1 MGLFDRIKRVV
12 GANVNDLINKAEDP
26 EKMLEQAILE
36 MQEDLV
42 QLRQG
47 VAQAIAAQK
56 RTEKQYNDA
65 VNEVNKWDRNAR
77 LAIQKGDENLA
88 RQALERKKSFNDT
101 ATALK
106 TSLDQQNIQVDSIKK
121 NLIQLESKI
130 SEAKTKKEMLKARI
144 TAAKAQEQIG
154 SMARGMNSSGAMAA
168 FERMEEKVLMQEAR
182 AQSTAELVGA
192 DLETQFAQLEG
203 SSDVDDE
210 LAALKASML
219 PPATPVSQ
227 PQLPPEQPTS
237 KAKPAEPVDSDLE
250 DLKRQLDQL

>member
-1 MGLFDRIKRVV
+1 MGLFDRLKRVV
-12 GANVNDLINKAEDP
+12 GANVNDLINKVEDP

-47 VAQAIAAQK
+47 VAQAIAAEK

-65 VNEVNKWDRNAR
+65 QNEINKWDRNAR
-77 LAIQKGDENLA
+77 LALQKGDENLA
-88 RQALERKKSFNDT
+88 RQALERKKSFTDT
-101 ATALK
+101 STSLK
-106 TSLDQQNIQVDSIKK
+106 TSLEQQTIQVETLKR

-144 TAAKAQEQIG
+144 TAAKAQEQLG
-154 SMARGMNSSGAMAA
+154 SMVAGMNSSSAMAA

-192 DLETQFAQLEG
+192 DLETQFAHLESG
-203 SSDVDDE
+203 SDVDDE

-219 PPATPVSQ
+219 PPAPAPQ
-227 PQLPPEQPTS
+227 GQLPPSQPTT
-237 KAKPAEPVDSDLE
+237 AKPTEPIDSDLE
-250 DLKRQLDQL
+250 ALKRQLDQM